1 MNSVDHNEL
10 KSLGNHQDAAVTLS
24 QGRIPSLDGWRGIA
38 ILLVLID
45 HVVGIFHRSILG
57 PWSSS
62 GQHGVTIFFVLSGFL
77 ITTKLMESPGEFRRF
92 YIRRFFRLLPVTW
105 AFLLFLVILGKILN
119 TPTLGAFETLS
130 CILFFRNFIAPDPGY
145 TAHFWSLS
153 IEEQF
158 YLVWPAILFLCGNR
172 KAQFVAL
179 AGALACAACRAATW
193 NNYVGMRTCETQI
206 RADALLIGC
215 LLALLV
221 AEPVFRARI
230 ARWSNYLVVPAAIV
244 LLFCMAHYRH
254 LTPLVESLAIAVLLA
269 ASTLHPRQPM
279 ASVLSFAPLRWMGRV
294 SYSVYVWN
302 FIFFMMASDSLEGV
316 AMMVLMWCFA
326 LLSYY
331 FIELPCTRF
340 GHRIT
345 RPRETIA
352 KPIDS
357 QPPLERPTGQ
367 RIGFVSTASPV
378 DTGSVSNS

>member
-1 MNSVDHNEL
+1 MNSVDNSEL
-10 KSLGNHQDAAVTLS
+10 KPRGNHEAGGVILS
-24 QGRIPSLDGWRGIA
+24 RGRIAALDGWRGIA

-45 HVVGIFHRSILG
+45 HVVGIFHRNILG
-57 PWSSS
+57 PWSWS

-77 ITTKLMESPGEFRRF
+77 ITTKLMERPGEFGKF

-105 AFLLFLVILGKILN
+105 AFLLFLVILGKLLN

-130 CILFFRNFIAPDPGY
+130 CVLFFRNFIAPNPGY

-158 YLVWPAILFLCGNR
+158 YLVWPAILFLSGNR
-172 KAQFVAL
+172 KARFVAL
-179 AGALACAACRAATW
+179 AGALACSAYRSLTW
-193 NNYVGMRTCETQI
+193 KSYVGMSTSQTQI

-221 AEPVFRARI
+221 AEPAFRARI
-230 ARWSNYLVVPAAIV
+230 ARWSNYLAVPAAAV
-244 LLFCMAHYRH
+244 LLFCMAHYQH
-254 LTPLVESLAIAVLLA
+254 LPPLVESLAIAVLLA
-269 ASTLHPRQPM
+269 ASALHPGQRM
-279 ASVLSFAPLRWMGRV
+279 ASVLSFAQLRWLGRV

-302 FIFFMMASDSLEGV
+302 FIFFMMSSDGWEGV
-316 AMMVLMWCFA
+316 AMMGLMCCFA

-345 RPRETIA
+345 RQKETMLN
-352 KPIDS
+352 PIES
-357 QPPLERPTGQ
+357 QVELARLLSSQ
-367 RIGFVSTASPV
+367 
-378 DTGSVSNS
+378 